1 MINLKE
7 RIIKGDLMCMEDF
20 FERKK
25 RQLNIQLNDVQ
36 KQAVLTT
43 EGPLLLLACPG
54 SGKTTTIIMRIGY
67 LIEELG
73 NKPKRIKAITFS
85 KASARD
91 MLKRFSALFPELPA
105 ADFSTIH
112 SLAFT
117 ISKKWLA
124 KQGRQFTLLEGYPK
138 QNALKAACRVVLK
151 ENATEDQLNSLST
164 YISLMK
170 NQMVPT
176 EKWTEKD
183 EPFEQAAKIARQYET
198 VKNAS
203 VETTL
208 LDFDDLLLA
217 AEQAMRTDEDLG
229 AEFQSKYDYILTD
242 ESQDTSLVQHKIV
255 EHLTAMHGNLCV
267 VADDD
272 QSIYAWRGADPDYL
286 MDFKLV
292 YPEAKLLYMEQ
303 NYRSSSEIVT
313 TSAAFIKR
321 NKKRWDKKMHTENG
335 SRGAIQLRRLND
347 PKQQLEYVTYEL
359 LAEEDL
365 SEVAILFRNNAS
377 STPFVN
383 ELHRR
388 GIPFYMKDADDKFF
402 SHWVVQDIL
411 NFMRLSFNLERKDIF
426 AKVAGKM
433 QLFVSKSTLQ
443 QFERSTIE
451 GNVFEAFQEMAV
463 LKDSQVRK
471 LDAYRDVYKKIPD
484 MRPAQIIRMI
494 RYELSYE
501 ESLVSMST
509 KFGYRADS
517 LKGILDTLEG
527 IAEQTRSMV
536 EFAEQL
542 KTLEEAVQEAKQEP
556 VGQAVTLSTFHSA
569 KGLEFKRV
577 FMIDLVKG
585 TIPSEEDLTDTL
597 LLEEARRLFYVG
609 MTRAKERLELLSCSS
624 DDGKSKED
632 SKFVNEVRGI
642 LLPKLTDSTK
652 QTSSLAKSAPK
663 SVAVNPNGIGN
674 LKLLERGTLV
684 KHRVFG
690 KGEIVDVSAES
701 IEIRFATATKR
712 LALQPVLEKRML
724 ESADL

>member
-1 MINLKE
+1 
-7 RIIKGDLMCMEDF
+7 MCMEDF

-73 NKPKRIKAITFS
+73 IKPKRIKAITFS

-138 QNALKAACRVVLK
+138 QNALKAACRFVLK

-170 NQMVPT
+170 NQMIPT

-335 SRGAIQLRRLND
+335 SRGAIQLRRLNN

-433 QLFVSKSTLQ
+433 QLFVSKSALQ
-443 QFERSTIE
+443 QFERSSIE

-501 ESLVSMST
+501 ENLVSMST

-517 LKGILDTLEG
+517 LKSILDTLEG

-597 LLEEARRLFYVG
+597 LLEESRRLFYVG

-632 SKFVNEVRGI
+632 SKFLNEVRGI
-642 LLPKLTDSTK
+642 LLPKRTDSTK
-652 QTSSLAKSAPK
+652 QTNSLAKSAPK
-663 SVAVNPNGIGN
+663 SVAVNPNGIGD
-674 LKLLERGTLV
+674 LKLLETGKLV

-724 ESADL
+724 ETADL

>member
-1 MINLKE
+1 MW
-7 RIIKGDLMCMEDF
+7 MEDF

-36 KQAVLTT
+36 KQAVQTT

-67 LIEELG
+67 LIEEHG
-73 NKPKRIKAITFS
+73 VKPRRIKAITFS

-91 MLKRFSALFPELPA
+91 MQKRFAALFPDLPT

-138 QNALKAACRVVLK
+138 QNALKSACRHVLK
-151 ENATEDQLNSLST
+151 DNATDDQLNTLST

-170 NQMVPT
+170 NQMISA

-183 EPFEQAAKIARQYET
+183 EPFEQAAKIARHYES
-198 VKNAS
+198 VKTAS
-203 VETTL
+203 SDSVL

-217 AEQAMRTDEDLG
+217 AEEAMRTDEELG

-313 TSAAFIKR
+313 TSASFIKR
-321 NKKRWDKKMHTENG
+321 NTKRWEKKMYTENG
-335 SRGAIQLRRLND
+335 SKGAIQLKRLHN

-359 LAEEDL
+359 LAEQDL

-426 AKVAGKM
+426 TKVAGKM

-451 GNVFEAFQEMAV
+451 GNVFKAFQNMTV
-463 LKDSQVRK
+463 LKESQVRK
-471 LDAYRDVYKKIPD
+471 LDAYLDVYKKIPD
-484 MRPAQIIRMI
+484 RRPAQIIRMI
-494 RYELSYE
+494 RYELGFE
-501 ESLVSMST
+501 ESLMSMST

-517 LKGILDTLEG
+517 LTGILDTLEG
-527 IAEQTRSMV
+527 IAEQTRTMI

-542 KTLEEAVQEAKQEP
+542 KTLEDAVQEAKQEP

-585 TIPSEEDLTDTL
+585 TIPSEEDTTDPS

-609 MTRAKERLELLSCSS
+609 MTRAKERLELLSYSS
-624 DDGKSKED
+624 EDGKSKED

-642 LLPKLTDSTK
+642 LLPKRTDAMK
-652 QTSSLAKSAPK
+652 QTASLAKTAPQ
-663 SVAVNPNGIGN
+663 SITVNPNGIGD
-674 LKLLERGTLV
+674 LKLLTRGALV

-690 KGEIVDVSAES
+690 KGEIIEVSAES
-701 IEIRFATATKR
+701 IEIRFAAATKR

-724 ESADL
+724 ETAEL

>member
-1 MINLKE
+1 
-7 RIIKGDLMCMEDF
+7 MEDF
-20 FERKK
+20 FDRKK

-36 KQAVLTT
+36 KQAVVTT

-73 NKPKRIKAITFS
+73 AKPRRIKAITFS

-91 MLKRFSALFPELPA
+91 MQKRFSMLFTDLPT

-138 QNALKAACRVVLK
+138 QNALKAACRHVLK
-151 ENATEDQLNSLST
+151 ENATEDQLNTLST

-170 NQMVPT
+170 NQMIVT
-176 EKWTEKD
+176 EKWSEKD
-183 EPFEQAAKIARQYET
+183 EPFEQAAKIARHYEF
-198 VKNAS
+198 VKNES

-217 AEQAMRTDEDLG
+217 AEQAMRTDEELG

-272 QSIYAWRGADPDYL
+272 QSIYGWRGADPDYL

-313 TSAAFIKR
+313 ASAEFIKR
-321 NKKRWDKKMHTENG
+321 NKNRWDKEMHTENG
-335 SRGAIQLRRLND
+335 TKGAIQLRRLNN

-377 STPFVN
+377 STVFVN

-433 QLFVSKSTLQ
+433 QLFVSKSSLQ

-471 LDAYRDVYKKIPD
+471 LEAYSDVYKKIPE

-494 RYELSYE
+494 RYELGYE

-509 KFGYRADS
+509 KFGYRSDS
-517 LKGILDTLEG
+517 LKGILETLEG
-527 IAEQTRSMV
+527 IAEQTRTMI

-556 VGQAVTLSTFHSA
+556 VEQAVTLSTFHSA

-585 TIPSEEDLTDTL
+585 TIPSEEDLTDPQM
-597 LLEEARRLFYVG
+597 LEEARRLFYVG
-609 MTRAKERLELLSCSS
+609 MTRAKQRLELLSYSS
-624 DDGKSKED
+624 EDGKSKED

-642 LLPKLTDSTK
+642 LLPKRKDSSK
-652 QTSSLAKSAPK
+652 QASSLAKKAPK
-663 SVAVNPNGIGN
+663 SVAINPNGIGD
-674 LKLLERGTLV
+674 LKRLTTGTLV

-690 KGEIVDVSAES
+690 KGEIIEVSTES
-701 IEIRFATATKR
+701 IEIRFASATKR

-724 ESADL
+724 EVAEL

>member
-1 MINLKE
+1 MW
-7 RIIKGDLMCMEDF
+7 MEDF

-73 NKPKRIKAITFS
+73 VKPRRIKAITFS
-85 KASARD
+85 KASAKD
-91 MLKRFSALFPELPA
+91 MQKRFSLLFPELPA

-124 KQGRQFTLLEGYPK
+124 KSGRQFTLLEGFTK
-138 QNALKAACRVVLK
+138 QNALKAACRHVLK

-170 NQMVPT
+170 NQMIPA
-176 EKWTEKD
+176 EKWSEKD
-183 EPFEQAAKIARQYET
+183 EPFEKASKIARHYET
-198 VKNAS
+198 VKNGSADN
-203 VETTL
+203 TL
-208 LDFDDLLLA
+208 FDFDDLLLA

-229 AEFQSKYDYILTD
+229 AEFQSNYDYILTD

-313 TSAAFIKR
+313 TSATFIKR

-335 SRGAIQLRRLND
+335 SRGKIQLRRLTN

-359 LAEEDL
+359 LAEENL

-433 QLFVSKSTLQ
+433 QLFVSKSALQ
-443 QFERSTIE
+443 QFERSMIE
-451 GNVFEAFQEMAV
+451 GNVFNAFKEMAV
-463 LKDSQVRK
+463 LKDSQIRK
-471 LDAYRDVYKKIPD
+471 LDAYKDVYKKIPD

-494 RYELSYE
+494 RYELGYE

-527 IAEQTRSMV
+527 IAEQTRTMI

-542 KTLEEAVQEAKQEP
+542 KTLEEAVQLAKRDP
-556 VGQAVTLSTFHSA
+556 AGQAVTLSTFHSA

-585 TIPSEEDLTDTL
+585 TIPSEDDLTDPQ

-609 MTRAKERLELLSCSS
+609 MTRAKDRLELLSFSS
-624 DDGKSKED
+624 EDGKTKED

-642 LLPKLTDSTK
+642 LLPKRTDSAK
-652 QTSSLAKSAPK
+652 STSSLVKTAPK
-663 SVAVNPNGIGN
+663 SVEVNPNGIGD
-674 LKLLERGTLV
+674 LQLLSKGALI

-690 KGEIVDVSAES
+690 KGEILEVGSES
-701 IEIRFATATKR
+701 IEIRFASATKR

-724 ESADL
+724 EAAEL

>member
-1 MINLKE
+1 
-7 RIIKGDLMCMEDF
+7 MEDF

-36 KQAVLTT
+36 KQAVQTT

-73 NKPKRIKAITFS
+73 VQPRRIKAITFS
-85 KASARD
+85 KASASD
-91 MLKRFSALFPELPA
+91 MQKRFAALFPDLPT

-117 ISKKWLA
+117 ISRKWLA

-138 QNALKAACRVVLK
+138 QNALKSACRHVLK
-151 ENATEDQLNSLST
+151 ENATEDQLNALST
-164 YISLMK
+164 YVSLMK
-170 NQMVPT
+170 NQMIPA

-183 EPFEQAAKIARQYET
+183 EPFEQAAKIARHYES

-203 VETTL
+203 ADSVL

-313 TSAAFIKR
+313 TSASFIKR
-321 NKKRWDKKMHTENG
+321 NTKRWEKKMHTENG
-335 SRGAIQLRRLND
+335 SKGAIQLRRLHT

-426 AKVAGKM
+426 VKVAGKM
-433 QLFVSKSTLQ
+433 QLFVSNSTLQ
-443 QFERSTIE
+443 QFGRSTIE
-451 GNVFEAFQEMAV
+451 GNVFEAFQKMAV

-471 LDAYRDVYKKIPD
+471 LDAYLDVYNKIPE

-494 RYELSYE
+494 RYELGYE
-501 ESLVSMST
+501 DSLVSMSS

-517 LKGILDTLEG
+517 LTGILETLEG
-527 IAEQTRSMV
+527 IAEQTRTMI

-542 KTLEEAVQEAKQEP
+542 KSLEDAVQEAKQEP

-585 TIPSEEDLTDTL
+585 IIPSEEDLTEPS

-609 MTRAKERLELLSCSS
+609 MTRAKERLELLSYSS
-624 DDGKSKED
+624 ADGKSKED

-642 LLPKLTDSTK
+642 LLPKRTDSTK
-652 QTSSLAKSAPK
+652 QKSSLVKTAPK

-674 LKLLERGTLV
+674 PDHLTKGTLV

-690 KGEIVDVSAES
+690 KGEIVDVSTET
-701 IEIRFATATKR
+701 IEIRFAAATKR

-724 ESADL
+724 EKADL